1 MDSTVTTP
9 SYQDLLEWLKYLVEF
24 IETGS
29 DGWSFRDYQQHEQN
43 VLSDVNEII
52 AKAKSK

>member
-1 MDSTVTTP
+1 MTTVTTP